1 MNGIN
6 QAIILAA
13 GKGERLYPLTSTRP
27 KVMLSVANK
36 PILQYVIEALAGN
49 KIQEI
54 IIVAGY
60 YREQIQ
66 NYFASGSK
74 FGVNIKYAIQEHQLG
89 TGHALMSA
97 RHLAEDRFLVL
108 PGDNIVNA
116 DTIFSLSKMLGDT
129 ILAKEGINQGQ
140 HGMVIMENKTVKEIV
155 ENPMVVSSPWTNTG
169 TYLFQKHIFSY
180 LEEELHLPDAVN
192 KMILDGRNV
201 SVESTDGIWMD
212 AVYPWDLLDI
222 NGSTLGE
229 ISSKPILQKGYQT
242 IIKGPVELGS
252 GSIIGPNSYVLGPVV
267 IGDGCEIGPNVCIFP
282 YTSIGD
288 NVVVEAFTQIRNSII
303 GKTVQIGSHSILND
317 SIVGD
322 NCTIGARFTVDS
334 SKKIVSSARNNREL
348 PVGAIIGDFVDIGS
362 SVTLT
367 NGISV
372 GKGSKIR
379 DGNLVRENVS
389 EETLV
394 I

>member
-169 TYLFQKHIFSY
+169 TYLFQKHIFF
-180 LEEELHLPDAVN
+180 
-192 KMILDGRNV
+192 V
-201 SVESTDGIWMD
+201 SRRGI
-212 AVYPWDLLDI
+212 
-222 NGSTLGE
+222 T
-229 ISSKPILQKGYQT
+229 SS
-242 IIKGPVELGS
+242 
-252 GSIIGPNSYVLGPVV
+252 
-267 IGDGCEIGPNVCIFP
+267 
-282 YTSIGD
+282 
-288 NVVVEAFTQIRNSII
+288 
-303 GKTVQIGSHSILND
+303 
-317 SIVGD
+317 
-322 NCTIGARFTVDS
+322 
-334 SKKIVSSARNNREL
+334 
-348 PVGAIIGDFVDIGS
+348 
-362 SVTLT
+362 
-367 NGISV
+367 
-372 GKGSKIR
+372 
-379 DGNLVRENVS
+379 
-389 EETLV
+389 
-394 I
+394 

>member
-36 PILQYVIEALAGN
+36 PILQYVIEALVGN
-49 KIQEI
+49 KIKEI

-89 TGHALMSA
+89 TGHALMAA

-116 DTIFSLSKMLGDT
+116 NTIFPLSKMFGDT
-129 ILAKEGINQGQ
+129 ILAKHGVNQGQ
-140 HGMVIMENKTVKEIV
+140 HGMVIMENKTAKEIV
-155 ENPMVVSSPWTNTG
+155 ENPMLGVSPWINTG
-169 TYLFQKHIFSY
+169 TYLFQKHIFAY

-192 KMILDGRNV
+192 NMILDGRNV
-201 SVESTDGIWMD
+201 SIESTDGIWMD
-212 AVYPWDLLDI
+212 AVYPWDLLEI

-229 ISSKPILQKGYQT
+229 ISSKLISPKSYRT
-242 IIKGPVELGS
+242 TIKGPVELGS

-288 NVVVEAFTQIRNSII
+288 NVVVESFTQIRNSII

-334 SKKIVSSARNNREL
+334 YKKIVSSARNNREF

-367 NGISV
+367 DGISV

>member
-1 MNGIN
+1 
-6 QAIILAA
+6 
-13 GKGERLYPLTSTRP
+13 
-27 KVMLSVANK
+27 
-36 PILQYVIEALAGN
+36 VIEALAGN

-267 IGDGCEIGPNVCIFP
+267 IGD
-282 YTSIGD
+282 
-288 NVVVEAFTQIRNSII
+288 
-303 GKTVQIGSHSILND
+303 
-317 SIVGD
+317 
-322 NCTIGARFTVDS
+322 
-334 SKKIVSSARNNREL
+334 
-348 PVGAIIGDFVDIGS
+348 
-362 SVTLT
+362 
-367 NGISV
+367 
-372 GKGSKIR
+372 
-379 DGNLVRENVS
+379 
-389 EETLV
+389 
-394 I
+394 